1 MSQHPVTRKAFVY
14 SPGATLLTRKSD
26 LGGKTQK
33 YLFLVCVCVCVCK
46 SDKTLK
52 RDRLYI
58 MSLVQ
63 AFLPSA

>member
-33 YLFLVCVCVCVCK
+33 YLSLVCVCVCK

-52 RDRLYI
+52 QDRLYI